1 MSQSISRRLFLA
13 RSGAIAGAAS
23 LTPMM
28 SQVAQAA
35 TLNDDLFGQTFN
47 QLKSKAFP
55 GHLQLYAAPIDA
67 NFDPVPMGEISP
79 AANQVVSIMPEWS
92 PVGTYNSQAASFF
105 DAYRQ
110 VLTHVTWKVSPEQQN
125 DLRNLQN
132 EVVNAQKAVAKV
144 EQDMN
149 QAYVFAKNQ
158 GGAIFA
164 AQYPTITDWLN
175 KSPQAKSWKDQM
187 TQAAKT
193 QRAAQNAYQ
202 SLVRS
207 YQPQSL
213 QEAQDAAKLP
223 TGNPV
228 NDPAPRGWAKVA
240 DGSGS
245 LQWTPDYTIGNSNDW
260 RNSLANGTKGQFSLT
275 LGADQGNSSTSSSWA
290 GGSGSY
296 GTPFWGVESSGS
308 WSEFDLTKNDKSVE
322 VTITA
327 QSSTVVP
334 VTPGAWYDGGFISN
348 LAKAQQG
355 ADGQGWVI
363 TSPWVSK
370 GPENALFGKNG
381 LLSTQ
386 VSGLAVVYKPG
397 FKISMSEDTFRQHKD
412 QFSASGGIRIGCFH
426 FGGSG
431 GHSSEWTRS
440 TNGSTEFSGQ
450 STSTDPLIVGVMV
463 AFPGVGTA

>member
-1 MSQSISRRLFLA
+1 MPQPISRRLFLA
-13 RSGAIAGAAS
+13 RSGAIAGAAT

-28 SQVAQAA
+28 SQVGHAA
-35 TLNDDLFGQTFN
+35 TLNDDLYGQSYN
-47 QLKSKAFP
+47 QLKSQAFP
-55 GHLQLYAAPIDA
+55 GNLQLYAAPIDA
-67 NFDPVPMGEISP
+67 NFDPVPMGQISP
-79 AANQVVSIMPEWS
+79 AANQVVSIMPAWS
-92 PVGTYNSQAASFF
+92 PVGTYNAQAASFF

-125 DLRNLQN
+125 DLRQLQDQ
-132 EVVNAQKAVAKV
+132 VIKAQRAVEKV
-144 EQDMN
+144 SQDMN

-164 AQYPTITDWLN
+164 AKYPTITDWLN
-175 KSPQAKSWKDQM
+175 SPAAQSWDDQM
-187 TQAAKT
+187 TQATKT
-193 QRAAQNAYQ
+193 QTAAQNSYQ

-207 YQPQSL
+207 YQPVSL

-228 NDPAPRGWAKVA
+228 NDPPPRGWAKVT
-240 DGSGS
+240 DGAGN
-245 LQWTPDYTIGNSNDW
+245 LQWTPDYTVGNASNW
-260 RNSLANGTKGQFSLT
+260 RDSLANGSKGQFSLT
-275 LGADQGNSSTSSSWA
+275 LGASQGNSSTSNSWA
-290 GGSGSY
+290 GASASY

-308 WSEFDLTKNDKSVE
+308 WSEFDLTQNDKSVE
-322 VTITA
+322 VTINA
-327 QSSTVVP
+327 QSSTIVP

-355 ADGQGWVI
+355 PDGQGWVI

-370 GPENALFGKNG
+370 GPANALFGENG

-386 VSGLAVVYKPG
+386 VAGLAVVYKPG
-397 FKISMSEDTFRQHKD
+397 FKISMSENTFQQHKD
-412 QFSASGGIRIGCFH
+412 QFSASGGIRIGCFR

-431 GHSSEWTRS
+431 GHSSQWTRS

-463 AFPGVGTA
+463 AFPGMGTA